1 MDLALINIWRSNM
14 KNINKQEEL
23 VSALW
28 DFAKE
33 LQKST
38 NKTSRAIDKDG
49 YETGMDMNAMNK
61 AINRIAKNFNLEI
74 QSVQ

>member
-1 MDLALINIWRSNM
+1 M
-14 KNINKQEEL
+14 KNINKQEEM

-38 NKTSRAIDKDG
+38 NKDASTIDKEG
-49 YETGMDMNAMNK
+49 YKTYMDMGVLRKTMG
-61 AINRIAKNFNLEI
+61 RIAKNFNLEI
-74 QSVQ
+74 QSIQ

>member
-1 MDLALINIWRSNM
+1 M

-33 LQKST
+33 LQKSEHK
-38 NKTSRAIDKDG
+38 NVASVDKEG
-49 YETGMDMNAMNK
+49 YETRMDMEVMGQ
-61 AINRIAKNFNLEI
+61 AIERIAKNFNLEI
-74 QSVQ
+74 QSIQ

>member
-1 MDLALINIWRSNM
+1 M

-33 LQKST
+33 LQKSE
-38 NKTSRAIDKDG
+38 NKNATTVDKDG
-49 YETGMDMNAMNK
+49 YKTKMDMTVMRNAME
-61 AINRIAKNFNLEI
+61 RIAKNFNLEI
-74 QSVQ
+74 QSIQ